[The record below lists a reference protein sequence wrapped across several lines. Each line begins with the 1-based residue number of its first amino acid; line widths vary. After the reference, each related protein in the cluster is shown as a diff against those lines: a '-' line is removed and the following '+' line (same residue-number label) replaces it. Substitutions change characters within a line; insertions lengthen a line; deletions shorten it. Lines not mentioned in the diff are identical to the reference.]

1 MEILIQLLR
10 WLLLAEILMG
20 FAFINTK
27 YLKIQG
33 PFTAIFT
40 LSSLAALTFLGG
52 LAGVLLPT
60 FYILASIG
68 FAGGIYALWCYY
80 KSDLTIIGL
89 LRKSPALSV
98 VLVAIGFLA
107 FATQLWSTEILHYD
121 NFSHWLLVV
130 KEILINDAF
139 PTTEN
144 VLIEFTNYPLGSA
157 SLIYFFCK
165 IAGNAQ
171 SVMLLAQAM
180 LIFACFAAMFG
191 VIHDKQRFLLT
202 LLLATC
208 CSMLSFYNVSIR
220 INNLLVDFLLP
231 MLALAAIAAIYSQRK
246 QLDKMFI
253 IVTPILALLVVIKS
267 TGVFYAAVAALYMVY
282 VVIKHCF
289 SHSSNQSVSS
299 ILGKTFASLMASFAP
314 LFLWNYHVSQVFA
327 GVENKFEV
335 SSEVAASGFGGKTAA
350 EVEQVCQLFMEMLTD
365 ITLRPTQGL
374 LLFTLIA
381 VVNIIIGKF
390 ILKKKWQLPKVFVA
404 MILVVAV
411 YYAGLLA
418 MYLYSMPMDE
428 AIYLAGFERY
438 ACSIV
443 VLFGGVIAMTL
454 TVDVENSF
462 HYKVGEKPESE
473 CFKSINTKSIYN
485 KSAVICAMLIFM
497 ILSSEYN
504 GIAYNNSLYD
514 DSIPAK
520 LQTIVGDNW
529 DEEVSED
536 SYLIYAPD
544 SDGQVTNYMV
554 YYMSQY
560 YLRADKLETI
570 CLFYED
576 NMLNL
581 LSQHDY
587 LVVLESDYHQR
598 YLMKKYFGLSGDAG
612 IYATSDLLNQQL
624 LEKYR

>member
-20 FAFINTK
+20 FAFIITK
-27 YLKIQG
+27 YLKISG
-33 PFTAIFT
+33 HFTAIFG
-40 LSSLAALTFLGG
+40 LSSIAVLTFLGG

-60 FYILASIG
+60 FYILAFTG
-68 FAGGIYALWCYY
+68 FAGGIFAIWSFY
-80 KSDLTIIGL
+80 KSDLNCFGL
-89 LRKSPALSV
+89 LKKSPPLSV
-98 VLVAIGFLA
+98 VLVGLGFLA
-107 FATQLWSTEILHYD
+107 FATQLWSTELLHYD

-139 PTTEN
+139 PTQEN

-165 IAGNAQ
+165 IAGNGQ

-191 VIHDKQRFLLT
+191 VIRDRQRFLLT
-202 LLLATC
+202 LVLATA
-208 CSMLSFYNVSIR
+208 CSMLSFYNISIR

-246 QLDKMFI
+246 NLNQLFI
-253 IVTPILALLVVIKS
+253 IVTPILALLVIIKS
-267 TGVFYAAVAALYMVY
+267 TGVFYAAVAAIYLLY
-282 VVIKHCF
+282 VVVKHCLN
-289 SHSSNQSVSS
+289 HSFKKNIPSAM
-299 ILGKTFASLMASFAP
+299 GKTFACLLASFAP
-314 LFLWNYHVSQVFA
+314 LVLWNQHVSQVFA
-327 GVENKFEV
+327 GVENKFDV
-335 SSEVAASGFGGKTAA
+335 SSEVAADGFGGKTPA
-350 EVEQVCQLFMEMLTD
+350 EVEQVCQLFKEMLTD
-365 ITLRPTQGL
+365 ITLRPTQGF
-374 LLFTLIA
+374 LLFTFIA
-381 VVNIIIGKF
+381 LVAIIIAKF
-390 ILKKKWQLPKVFVA
+390 VLKKKWQLPKVLLA
-404 MILVVAV
+404 MFMVLAV

-443 VLFGGVIAMTL
+443 VLFGGILAMAL
-454 TVDVENSF
+454 TVDMENSF
-462 HYKVGEKPESE
+462 YYKVGEKPESE
-473 CFKSINTKSIYN
+473 CFKSINTKSLYN
-485 KSAVICAMLIFM
+485 KSAVLCAMLLFM

-504 GIAYNNSLYD
+504 GIAYNNSLYE

-529 DEEVSED
+529 DEEVSEN

-544 SDGQVTNYMV
+544 TDGQVTNYMV

-587 LVVLESDYHQR
+587 LVVLESDYYQR
-598 YLMKKYFGLSGDAG
+598 YLMKKYFNLYGEEG
-612 IYATSDLLNQQL
+612 IYATDELLNELL